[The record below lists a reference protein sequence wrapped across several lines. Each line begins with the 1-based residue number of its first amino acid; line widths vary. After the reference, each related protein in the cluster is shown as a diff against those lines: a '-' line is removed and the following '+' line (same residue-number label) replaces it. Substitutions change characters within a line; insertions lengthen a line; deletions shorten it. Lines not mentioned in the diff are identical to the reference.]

1 MPEIIDSWNPAEVN
15 HFLPFGHHR
24 RLALETRF
32 ACWKSELERVASDT
46 IIGIDD
52 GHAKSLARFMEWES
66 GFFGNHIWKLE
77 AVHGD
82 LQAASPS
89 DHIEAV
95 ERRLLQENAD
105 YVYSFVPAEATDV
118 LEVMG
123 RRGWS
128 LVEPR
133 ILFYR
138 SIEPISDFPHYA
150 VIKAGAE
157 DVEPLSR
164 VAIEAGNSF
173 DRFSAD
179 PFFPG
184 ADVDRLMAKWV
195 ENSIVHS
202 FADCVLR
209 PEVSPDGFMMVRHH
223 KQRYEFGIR
232 DTQYVFAAI
241 LPVLRGWLMR
251 LISEGAHISKD
262 EGAEGLCFT
271 TQFTNRPLVRIGQKM
286 GFYMTTSHMVMRK
299 ILT

>member
-1 MPEIIDSWNPAEVN
+1 MP
-15 HFLPFGHHR
+15 
-24 RLALETRF
+24 LETRF
-32 ACWKSELERVASDT
+32 ACWKSELLGDHASAFIDV
-46 IIGIDD
+46 DD
-52 GHAKSLARFMEWES
+52 GHAKSFARSMQWES
-66 GFFGNHIWKLE
+66 EFFGKRIWKLE
-77 AVHGD
+77 AVCGD
-82 LQAASPS
+82 LQGASS
-89 DHIEAV
+89 CDHIEGL
-95 ERRLLQENAD
+95 EKRLQQEQAN

-133 ILFYR
+133 VLFYR
-138 SIEPISDFPHYA
+138 TIEPISDFSHYA
-150 VIKAGAE
+150 VIKAGSE

-164 VAIEAGNSF
+164 VAIEAGNPF

-179 PFFPG
+179 PFFPK

-195 ENSIVHS
+195 ENSILHS

-209 PEVSPDGFMMVRHH
+209 PEVSPDGFMMVRHN

-232 DTQYVFAAI
+232 ETQYVFAAI

-251 LISEGAHISKD
+251 LISAGAHISKA
-262 EGAEGLCFT
+262 EGAEALCFT

-299 ILT
+299 ILRD